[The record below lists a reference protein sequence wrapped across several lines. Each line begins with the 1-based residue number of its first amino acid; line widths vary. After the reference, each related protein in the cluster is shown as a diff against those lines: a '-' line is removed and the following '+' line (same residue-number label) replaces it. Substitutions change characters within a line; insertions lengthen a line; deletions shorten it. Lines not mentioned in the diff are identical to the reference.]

1 MCILFIIVHTRFNI
15 KKRRIGLAGGRA
27 TQHRSAEG
35 QSILVKPDRDVVA
48 VLNRSGN
55 AQAHVI
61 DEAPERSAMPRRRTW
76 DCGDAGDEALHSTG
90 W

>member
-1 MCILFIIVHTRFNI
+1 MYDCHNSTHTFQEQGE
-15 KKRRIGLAGGRA
+15 KSRA
-27 TQHRSAEG
+27 CQEDAPSQQRSAEG

-61 DEAPERSAMPRRRTW
+61 DEAPKLGDTAEEDFGAM
-76 DCGDAGDEALHSTG
+76 GIGFLSHY
-90 W
+90 